1 MTKKYNSDDEY
12 SDDPNTVIQFNKY
25 SINAINNNNED
36 YFVPVIDE
44 INNND
49 NLYFIYKDLTNF
61 CKYRGLFLL
70 DNVRIQDFREL
81 IENLV
86 PEKK

>member
-12 SDDPNTVIQFNKY
+12 SDDPNTVIQFDKY
-25 SINAINNNNED
+25 SIYAINNDED
-36 YFVPVIDE
+36 YFDPVIDE

-61 CKYRGLFLL
+61 CKDRGLFLL